1 MYVCRSVIDVICNI
15 WYKLYFQ
22 VFIVSGN
29 VIKIYAEGGLAYSVH
44 GLGTE
49 VLYCFFLQLSVV
61 KSDISVIVIINLP
74 TAA

>member
-1 MYVCRSVIDVICNI
+1 M
-15 WYKLYFQ
+15 
-22 VFIVSGN
+22 
-29 VIKIYAEGGLAYSVH
+29 IKIYAEGGLAYSVH